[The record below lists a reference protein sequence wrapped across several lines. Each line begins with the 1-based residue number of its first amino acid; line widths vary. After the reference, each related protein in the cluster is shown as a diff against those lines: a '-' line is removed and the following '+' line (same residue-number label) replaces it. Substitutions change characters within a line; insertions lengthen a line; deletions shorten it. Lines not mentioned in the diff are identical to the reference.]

1 VAFPTTSVLDNFNRA
16 NEGPPPSANW
26 SADQYGL
33 ALAGWA
39 VVSNTIDASAN
50 FSANYW
56 SASTF
61 GPDCEGF
68 ITLTTWTFSANDVDL
83 TARLQGGVGT
93 SAVDGFTVKATSV
106 SGGANDTI
114 KIMRLDNG
122 TNTQLG
128 ATITQEL
135 ADGDSLGIECSGTS
149 ISAYYKP
156 AAGAWTLGGT
166 RTDAAHGSAGNL
178 GIYAANTSTAL
189 DDFGGGDL
197 VVTPPGSD
205 AAETLRV
212 VSSPL
217 RW

>member
-1 VAFPTTSVLDNFNRA
+1 
-16 NEGPPPSANW
+16 
-26 SADQYGL
+26 
-33 ALAGWA
+33 
-39 VVSNTIDASAN
+39 
-50 FSANYW
+50 
-56 SASTF
+56 
-61 GPDCEGF
+61 
-68 ITLTTWTFSANDVDL
+68 
-83 TARLQGGVGT
+83 
-93 SAVDGFTVKATSV
+93 VDGFTVKATSV